1 MIFEQQ
7 IKEYEDRIS
16 QLEDMKR
23 ILLSKISSF
32 SGNEDAEIFENN
44 LRRINVDLD
53 ESWQNITILKI
64 RKMMGFYDE
73 EGLG

>member
-64 RKMMGFYDE
+64 RKMMGFYNE